1 MFRALYAEV
10 TTASIVFIATKSKLN
25 FVNFLA
31 FFVAKSIDVQNL
43 FCYTLVCLICDDR
56 PEFRDVPG
64 VVSKIYCLNR
74 ILFSIKHSPT
84 TIKENFLF
92 MRAFGLL
99 PKCFF

>member
-43 FCYTLVCLICDDR
+43 FCYTLGCLICDDR
-56 PEFRDVPG
+56 PEFRYVPG
-64 VVSKIYCLNR
+64 VVSKIYCLNQ

-84 TIKENFLF
+84 IIKENFLF